1 MSEVKRY
8 DLGACYAHM
17 YGLDVVECAEGD
29 FVLASD
35 YDKDTKALE
44 DKARNQHA
52 RDSAEL
58 RDLCSQRDGFKA
70 ELWRVKEERDKLAVE
85 LVREKKRRRAIDDE
99 AFNYSEQVGEL
110 KAELAELKAKMSGVD
125 ERVAFEAAYLKA
137 NYPRVAA
144 GELSAPP
151 IFGRVGSM
159 KFHGQAE
166 GDYEC
171 SDVQTC
177 WVIWQAR
184 AAIPMVIP
192 NGYALV
198 PAQPAAPEV
207 KHDPTL

>member
-1 MSEVKRY
+1 MTDIKEAQGLEV
-8 DLGACYAHM
+8 
-17 YGLDVVECAEGD
+17 V
-29 FVLASD
+29 AS
-35 YDKDTKALE
+35 LH
-44 DKARNQHA
+44 QHF
-52 RDSAEL
+52 
-58 RDLCSQRDGFKA
+58 DG
-70 ELWRVKEERDKLAVE
+70 
-85 LVREKKRRRAIDDE
+85 RRRVQVPNGVYDQDAGWGAKVEPLCRLSDATAVID
-99 AFNYSEQVGEL
+99 QL
-110 KAELAELKAKMSGVD
+110 RAENAELKSKMSGVD
-125 ERVAFEAAYLKA
+125 ERVVFEAAYLKA

-198 PAQPAAPEV
+198 PAQPQSDVHPLCRERLRIEGKAYPRSGCEV
-207 KHDPTL
+207 CGKWSPKSDKCRALLGGSHDPAL

>member
-1 MSEVKRY
+1 MSESIQCWQCGTR
-8 DLGACYAHM
+8 M
-17 YGLDVVECAEGD
+17 TLDE
-29 FVLASD
+29 LASSDGDCPECEVEVHLAD
-35 YDKDTKALE
+35 YLSEALE
-44 DKARNQHA
+44 ANQ
-52 RDSAEL
+52 R
-58 RDLCSQRDGFKA
+58 
-70 ELWRVKEERDKLAVE
+70 LA
-85 LVREKKRRRAIDDE
+85 
-99 AFNYSEQVGEL
+99 
-110 KAELAELKAKMSGVD
+110 AELAELKAKMSGVD

-184 AAIPMVIP
+184 AQLPSQEAKQ
-192 NGYALV
+192 GG
-198 PAQPAAPEV
+198 
-207 KHDPTL
+207 